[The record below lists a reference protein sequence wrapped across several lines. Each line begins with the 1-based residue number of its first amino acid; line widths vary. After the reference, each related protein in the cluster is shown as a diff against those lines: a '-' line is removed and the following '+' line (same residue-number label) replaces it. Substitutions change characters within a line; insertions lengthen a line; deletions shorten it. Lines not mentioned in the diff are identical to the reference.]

1 LEAQFIERKCTSIEW
16 KGELNTEN
24 CTFNYYRFTNKYVV
38 SVLCVLIRT
47 DKYGGMFDNSYFD
60 NSKSEK
66 TDYVGPLL
74 EGLVFEKNFC
84 DRSTESRIFPIESIN
99 ISPNLTQPNLT

>member
-1 LEAQFIERKCTSIEW
+1 MDT
-16 KGELNTEN
+16 
-24 CTFNYYRFTNKYVV
+24 
-38 SVLCVLIRT
+38 
-47 DKYGGMFDNSYFD
+47 GGMFDNSYFD

-66 TDYVGPLL
+66 TDYVPLL